1 MKMVR
6 PMGMG
11 LSTSMKG
18 VIMLENSNM
27 ERPTGKELLT
37 ILDSSLILVNTE
49 MDVVMAMELLRITQ
63 REKNTR
69 AMLSMI

>member
-1 MKMVR
+1 MVR

-49 MDVVMAMELLRITQ
+49 MGVVMAMELSRTTQ

-69 AMLSMI
+69 VMLSMI